1 MKADEATWKAV
12 NGVLARMAEAMAA
25 KDIDAFIKLFP
36 SDSNIL
42 TITPEEEGMYI
53 GPIQLKKGMEKT
65 FNEAESLSLK
75 YGWTSVRASGPVAW
89 VSAHVYYKIKKKG
102 KQEVSLS
109 ARMTGVLEKDNDS
122 WLWTQFHFSVPIP
135 IEAPEETAEEKAAKE
150 EAAAAEKAP
159 GEKAAAEAK
168 PAEAAESEPAEAEE
182 KSPEED
188 SAFWEMP

>member
-1 MKADEATWKAV
+1 MKADEATHKAV
-12 NGVLARMAEAMAA
+12 NEVLARMAEAMAA
-25 KDIDAFIKLFP
+25 KDINAFIKLF
-36 SDSNIL
+36 SKDSNIL

-53 GPIQLKKGMEKT
+53 GSTQLKEGMEKT

-75 YGWTSVRASGPVAW
+75 YGWTSIKANGPVAW
-89 VSAHVYYKIKKKG
+89 VASHVYYNIKKKG
-102 KQEVSLS
+102 KQEANLS

-135 IEAPEETAEEKAAKE
+135 IEAPEETAEET
-150 EAAAAEKAP
+150 AAAEKAS

-168 PAEAAESEPAEAEE
+168 PAEAAESEPAKTEE